1 LIYRLW
7 DINEGDIL
15 IDGVNIK
22 DINLKSLRN
31 NIDIVTQD
39 QFVFDDT
46 IKNNIVLNNKISDK
60 ELDEILEVTCLDD
73 FIKNL
78 DKGLD
83 EVVGEKGVK
92 ISGGQKQRISIA
104 RALVSNKK
112 VLILDEA
119 TSALDN
125 ISQKEILNNLKE
137 YIQDKIV
144 IIIAHRLSTI
154 KSADNIYVLD
164 KGRVIESGNDAELL
178 HKDGLYNKLVETADF
193 A

>member
-1 LIYRLW
+1 M
-7 DINEGDIL
+7 
-15 IDGVNIK
+15 
-22 DINLKSLRN
+22 
-31 NIDIVTQD
+31 
-39 QFVFDDT
+39 
-46 IKNNIVLNNKISDK
+46 
-60 ELDEILEVTCLDD
+60 
-73 FIKNL
+73 
-78 DKGLD
+78 D

-164 KGRVIESGNDAELL
+164 KGRVIESENDAELL

>member
-1 LIYRLW
+1 M
-7 DINEGDIL
+7 
-15 IDGVNIK
+15 K

>member
-1 LIYRLW
+1 M
-7 DINEGDIL
+7 
-15 IDGVNIK
+15 
-22 DINLKSLRN
+22 
-31 NIDIVTQD
+31 
-39 QFVFDDT
+39 
-46 IKNNIVLNNKISDK
+46 
-60 ELDEILEVTCLDD
+60 
-73 FIKNL
+73 
-78 DKGLD
+78 D

-137 YIQDKIV
+137 YIEDKIV

-164 KGRVIESGNDAELL
+164 KGKVIESGNDKELL
-178 HKDGLYNKLVETADF
+178 SEDGLYNRLVETADF

>member
-1 LIYRLW
+1 
-7 DINEGDIL
+7 
-15 IDGVNIK
+15 
-22 DINLKSLRN
+22 
-31 NIDIVTQD
+31 DIVTQD